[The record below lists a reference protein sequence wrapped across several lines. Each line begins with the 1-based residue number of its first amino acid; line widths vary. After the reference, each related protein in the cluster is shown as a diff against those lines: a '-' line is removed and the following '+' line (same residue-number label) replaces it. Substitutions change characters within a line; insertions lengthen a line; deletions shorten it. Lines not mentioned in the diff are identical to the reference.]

1 MSIHAIRPSTLLLLL
16 PLLAAGCAHRPVPLP
31 PVPAEETTV
40 EAFPHALGW
49 TLSSGADLR
58 ASDGE
63 PLPAPR
69 PFTRVEVIGV
79 DSLGLRVRC
88 EGCGGVE
95 AYADPERLLFEA
107 PPPGVAA
114 WGTLEEFALA
124 IRDAAARRD
133 LESLRP
139 VMSPEFSHGFIG
151 VQTPESAFA
160 TWIAEDFATL
170 DAVPALLDGGLAS
183 RDGRIWSAP
192 PAFVEELGFRGLRI
206 GFRQSGGRWEWIY
219 LIRGVSG

>member
-1 MSIHAIRPSTLLLLL
+1 MHSSRFSTPLLLLL
-16 PLLAAGCAHRPVPLP
+16 VAGCAHRPASP
-31 PVPAEETTV
+31 PSPAEVVTV
-40 EAFPHALGW
+40 EVFPHALGW
-49 TLSSGADLR
+49 TGSSGAQLR
-58 ASDGE
+58 TAEGE
-63 PLPAPR
+63 PLPSPR
-69 PFTRVEVIGV
+69 PFTRVEVIGI
-79 DSLGLRVRC
+79 DSVGLRVRC

-95 AYADPERLLFEA
+95 AYADPERLLFEPLSPRDA
-107 PPPGVAA
+107 TE
-114 WGTLEEFALA
+114 GTLEEFALA
-124 IRDAAARRD
+124 IRDAAARRS

-151 VQTPESAFA
+151 TQTPESAFA

-192 PAFVEELGFRGLRI
+192 PEFVEQLGFRGLRI
-206 GFRQSGGRWEWIY
+206 GFRQVEGRWEWIY